1 MRSSPHSGFSAAIP
15 IKSLEP
21 RHVVAF
27 RDARAQD
34 APKHVRNEMACL
46 SAAMAYAVELGRV
59 SANPCREV
67 KRPRKRRRERLITN
81 DEYLA
86 VWKVASAP
94 VRRAMSLAIRTLAL
108 PADVLAMGPR
118 EIVRL
123 ANGERILRFA
133 RGKTGI
139 RVEVE
144 LVGEFA
150 DVIDEALAEK
160 VVHPTF
166 VHRRDGKPYTRDGI
180 AAMFRR
186 HCVEA
191 KVADFGL
198 RDLRAKGATDMF
210 RAKIPIRTIQ
220 LLLGHASVQTTEIYL
235 KEFIPQS
242 VRPNETAI
250 VASVK

>member
-1 MRSSPHSGFSAAIP
+1 
-15 IKSLEP
+15 
-21 RHVVAF
+21 
-27 RDARAQD
+27 
-34 APKHVRNEMACL
+34 MA
-46 SAAMAYAVELGRV
+46 
-59 SANPCREV
+59 
-67 KRPRKRRRERLITN
+67 
-81 DEYLA
+81 
-86 VWKVASAP
+86 
-94 VRRAMSLAIRTLAL
+94 LAIRTLAL
-108 PADVLAMGPR
+108 PADVLAMGAR

-150 DVIDEALAEK
+150 TVIDEALAEN
-160 VVHPTF
+160 VVHPTV

-210 RAKIPIRTIQ
+210 RAKIPIGTIQ

-235 KEFIPQS
+235 KELIPQS

-250 VASVK
+250 IGA